1 MCIALRPALT
11 GSSAVAP
18 AGGRATH
25 YGGGDAIG
33 SSLDAGSCM
42 MKIEGPKYV
51 AAAACAGSGNTD
63 KCGQC
68 YEVMCVDGPTRGLNN
83 SRFGGGPS
91 ACRDPGRKSVV
102 VQVTDSCPCNYPRN
116 QASNSMWCWCVGCI
130 SAALH
135 RAWR

>member
-1 MCIALRPALT
+1 
-11 GSSAVAP
+11 
-18 AGGRATH
+18 
-25 YGGGDAIG
+25 
-33 SSLDAGSCM
+33 M
-42 MKIEGPKYV
+42 MKIDGPKFV
-51 AAAACAGSGNTD
+51 AAAACAGSGNTVRCAGCAAPSVRAADAAPAAGAQD

-116 QASNSMWCWCVGCI
+116 QASNSMWCWCVTNH
-130 SAALH
+130 SSSTVQLRH
-135 RAWR
+135 RECFSV